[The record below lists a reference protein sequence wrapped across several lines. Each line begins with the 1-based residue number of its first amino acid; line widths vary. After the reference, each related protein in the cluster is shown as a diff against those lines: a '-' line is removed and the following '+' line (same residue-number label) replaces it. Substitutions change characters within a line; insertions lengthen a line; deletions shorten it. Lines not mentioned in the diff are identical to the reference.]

1 MFNSNTFI
9 GPTLST
15 STSSFE
21 ALDPHDPNLSRLA
34 TTMFNKTA
42 DYLYGELTAT
52 VEDYR
57 LLENMNRATITKY
70 TDMKNVANIVSKSMN
85 DLSDKC

>member
-1 MFNSNTFI
+1 M
-9 GPTLST
+9 ST

-34 TTMFNKTA
+34 TTMFTKTT
-42 DYLYGELTAT
+42 DYLYGELTA
-52 VEDYR
+52 VQDDYR

-70 TDMKNVANIVSKSMN
+70 SDMKHIATNVSKAMTELN
-85 DLSDKC
+85 DKCMHTYTCIEVMC